1 MKINPVI
8 TANVMKSYQVNKT
21 ELDKT
26 KSVGKRDELT
36 LSSEALSFSKALA
49 KAKDEIE
56 FRSTEE
62 KTHIANITEMIRQ
75 GTYKVDSQLVAARIV
90 DEFNI

>member
-8 TANVMKSYQVNKT
+8 ASNVVKSYGVKKP

-26 KSVGKRDELT
+26 NSVNKRDELT

-49 KAKDEIE
+49 KAKEEIE
-56 FRSTEE
+56 FRPAEE
-62 KTHIANITEMIRQ
+62 KAHIAKITEQIKQ
-75 GTYKVDSQLVAARIV
+75 GTYKVDSQLVAARIL

>member
-8 TANVMKSYQVNKT
+8 NPNVLRSYQVTKPG
-21 ELDKT
+21 LDKA

-56 FRSTEE
+56 FRSAEE
-62 KTHIANITEMIRQ
+62 KSHIANITEQVKQ
-75 GTYKVDSQLVAARIV
+75 GTYKVDSHLVAARIV